1 MAHAGNVLLMEAAAI
16 IMLNILIPAFK
27 RNKHLP
33 AKRTC
38 DGPCPLSAT
47 LSGFFSM
54 NGGFNRHP
62 AFKPVSKRTP
72 IEKTMNL
79 RTFTQMK
86 LIVPHLREEISPQYS
101 GISC

>member
-1 MAHAGNVLLMEAAAI
+1 
-16 IMLNILIPAFK
+16 MLNIFIPAFK

-33 AKRTC
+33 VKRTC

-47 LSGFFSM
+47 LPGFFSI
-54 NGGFNRHP
+54 NGGFNRLP

-79 RTFTQMK
+79 RTFTQVE
-86 LIVPHLREEISPQYS
+86 LIVLHLREEISSPYS
-101 GISC
+101 GMSC